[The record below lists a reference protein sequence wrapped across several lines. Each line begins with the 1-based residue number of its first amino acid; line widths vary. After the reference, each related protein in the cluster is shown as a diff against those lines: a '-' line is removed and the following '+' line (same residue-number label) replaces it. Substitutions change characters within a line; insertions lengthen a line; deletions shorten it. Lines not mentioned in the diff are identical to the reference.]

1 MNRPEPKIKIIL
13 FRFLSLLVSCLF
25 FFFYFGFVC
34 FFPFCLLIFIHFL
47 NSFCY
52 LGVYFV
58 VFVVI
63 TLFMIKAKTSFLSDD
78 SLINTQI
85 QANSD
90 FIFFIFLVFFLVWFG
105 FLVCFPLSVF
115 LIIFFNHYFL
125 YVLCRYYV
133 IFAVFFKSLPFGVN
147 DEKSGFLRTSGSFGI
162 YQKTATRTK

>member
-1 MNRPEPKIKIIL
+1 MIL
-13 FRFLSLLVSCLF
+13 FRFFSLLVPCF
-25 FFFYFGFVC
+25 FLCFYFGFVC
-34 FFPFCLLIFIHFL
+34 FFSFCLLIFIHFF

-85 QANSD
+85 QANSE
-90 FIFFIFLVFFLVWFG
+90 FIFFIFLVFFNFFFVLFCFV

-115 LIIFFNHYFL
+115 LIIFFIIIFYMF
-125 YVLCRYYV
+125 YAV
-133 IFAVFFKSLPFGVN
+133 IMLFSLFFSKVYLS
-147 DEKSGFLRTSGSFGI
+147 E
-162 YQKTATRTK
+162 

>member
-1 MNRPEPKIKIIL
+1 MSRPEPKIKIIL
-13 FRFLSLLVSCLF
+13 FRFLSLLVSCFF

-78 SLINTQI
+78 SLISTQI

-90 FIFFIFLVFFLVWFG
+90 FIFFIFLVFFFGLVWFFG
-105 FLVCFPLSVF
+105 LFSLVCF
-115 LIIFFNHYFL
+115 FNYLFYHYFL

>member
-1 MNRPEPKIKIIL
+1 M
-13 FRFLSLLVSCLF
+13 
-25 FFFYFGFVC
+25 
-34 FFPFCLLIFIHFL
+34 LIFIHFL

-85 QANSD
+85 QADSD

-115 LIIFFNHYFL
+115 LIIFFIIIFYMF
-125 YVLCRYYV
+125 YAV
-133 IFAVFFKSLPFGVN
+133 IMLFSLFFSKVYLS
-147 DEKSGFLRTSGSFGI
+147 E
-162 YQKTATRTK
+162 

>member
-1 MNRPEPKIKIIL
+1 
-13 FRFLSLLVSCLF
+13 
-25 FFFYFGFVC
+25 
-34 FFPFCLLIFIHFL
+34 
-47 NSFCY
+47 
-52 LGVYFV
+52 
-58 VFVVI
+58 
-63 TLFMIKAKTSFLSDD
+63 MIKAKTSFLSDD

-115 LIIFFNHYFL
+115 LIIFFIIIF

-162 YQKTATRTK
+162 YQKTETRTK

>member
-1 MNRPEPKIKIIL
+1 
-13 FRFLSLLVSCLF
+13 
-25 FFFYFGFVC
+25 
-34 FFPFCLLIFIHFL
+34 
-47 NSFCY
+47 
-52 LGVYFV
+52 
-58 VFVVI
+58 
-63 TLFMIKAKTSFLSDD
+63 MIKAKTSFLSDD

-85 QANSD
+85 QADSD

-115 LIIFFNHYFL
+115 LIIFFYHYFL

-147 DEKSGFLRTSGSFGI
+147 DQKSGFLRTSGSFGI